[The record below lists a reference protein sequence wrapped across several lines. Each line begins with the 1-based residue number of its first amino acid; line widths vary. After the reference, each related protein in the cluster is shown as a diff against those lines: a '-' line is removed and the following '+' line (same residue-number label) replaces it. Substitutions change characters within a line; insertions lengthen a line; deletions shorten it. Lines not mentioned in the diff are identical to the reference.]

1 MGLIRA
7 VFDAAF
13 RQGGGRLKPVGPRWP
28 LLLFHVDTGG
38 CGGCG
43 MELQA
48 LATGPYDAQGAGF
61 GFVQSPRAADALL
74 VTGAVTCAM
83 MPVLET
89 TWQAMPTPKGLIC
102 VGNCAVDGGI
112 FTENYAV
119 MGGLDRKVQI
129 DLRIPG
135 CPPSPQ
141 DVLEG
146 LCSLFGKRLEDSAA
160 AVQADGAGSSSTS
173 S

>member
-13 RQGGGRLKPVGPRWP
+13 RQGGTRLKPVGPRWP

-43 MELQA
+43 MELEA
-48 LATGPYDAQGAGF
+48 LGAGAYDVQGAGF
-61 GFVQSPRAADALL
+61 GFVQSPRAADVLL
-74 VTGAVTCAM
+74 ITGSLTRTMA
-83 MPVLET
+83 PVLEAA
-89 TWQAMPTPKGLIC
+89 WQAMPTPKGVIC
-102 VGNCAVDGGI
+102 VGNCAIDGG
-112 FTENYAV
+112 FFPENYTT
-119 MGGLDRKVQI
+119 MGGLDRKVRI

-135 CPPSPQ
+135 CPPAPLQ
-141 DVLEG
+141 VLEG
-146 LCSLFGKRLEDSAA
+146 LCSLFGKRPEDETSA
-160 AVQADGAGSSSTS
+160 DHGAGSSTS

>member
-13 RQGGGRLKPVGPRWP
+13 RQGGARLKPVGPRWP

-48 LATGPYDAQGAGF
+48 LAAGPYDMQGAGF
-61 GFVQSPRAADALL
+61 GFVPSPASADVLL
-74 VTGAVTCAM
+74 VTGPLTRTMA
-83 MPVLET
+83 PVLEAA
-89 TWQAMPTPKGLIC
+89 WQVMPKPKGLIC
-102 VGNCAVDGGI
+102 VGGCAVDGGI
-112 FTENYAV
+112 FPENYAV
-119 MGGLDRKVQI
+119 LGGLDRKATV
-129 DLRIPG
+129 DLHIPG

-141 DVLEG
+141 QVLDG
-146 LCSLFGKRLEDSAA
+146 LCSLFGQRAQPAQNS
-160 AVQADGAGSSSTS
+160 QAAGSSSTS

>member
-13 RQGGGRLKPVGPRWP
+13 RQGGARLKPVGPRWP

-48 LATGPYDAQGAGF
+48 LAAGPYDMQGAGF
-61 GFVQSPRAADALL
+61 GFVPSPALADVLL
-74 VTGAVTCAM
+74 VTGPLTRTMA
-83 MPVLET
+83 PVLEAA
-89 TWQAMPTPKGLIC
+89 WQAMPKPKGLIC
-102 VGNCAVDGGI
+102 VGGCAVDGGI
-112 FTENYAV
+112 FPENYAV
-119 MGGLDRKVQI
+119 LGGLDRKATV
-129 DLRIPG
+129 DLHIPG

-141 DVLEG
+141 QVLDG
-146 LCSLFGKRLEDSAA
+146 LCSLFGQRTQPAQNSQ
-160 AVQADGAGSSSTS
+160 AVGSSSTS

>member
-13 RQGGGRLKPVGPRWP
+13 RQGGPRLKPVGPRWP

-43 MELQA
+43 MELEA
-48 LATGPYDAQGAGF
+48 LATGPYDMEGAGF
-61 GFVQSPRAADALL
+61 GFVQSPRSADVLL
-74 VTGAVTCAM
+74 VTGTLTRTMA
-83 MPVLET
+83 PVLEAA
-89 TWQAMPTPKGLIC
+89 WQAMPKPKGVIC
-102 VGNCAVDGGI
+102 VGGCAMDGGY
-112 FTENYAV
+112 FPENYSV
-119 MGGLDRKVQI
+119 LGGLDRKAKI
-129 DLRIPG
+129 DLQIPG

-141 DVLEG
+141 QVLDG
-146 LCSLFGKRLEDSAA
+146 LCSLFGQRVPPARG
-160 AVQADGAGSSSTS
+160 VQAEGSSSTS

>member
-13 RQGGGRLKPVGPRWP
+13 RQGGGQRLKPVGPRWP

-43 MELQA
+43 MELEA
-48 LATGPYDAQGAGF
+48 LSAGPYDLEGAGF
-61 GFVQSPRAADALL
+61 GFVQTPRSADVLL
-74 VTGAVTCAM
+74 VTGPLTRTMA
-83 MPVLET
+83 PVLEAA
-89 TWQAMPTPKGLIC
+89 WQAMPKPKGLIS
-102 VGNCAVDGGI
+102 VGGCAMDGGY
-112 FTENYAV
+112 FSENYAV
-119 MGGLDRKVQI
+119 LGGLDRKASI
-129 DLRIPG
+129 DLVIPG

-141 DVLEG
+141 QVLDG
-146 LCSLFGKRLEDSAA
+146 LCSLFGQPPRPVNGA
-160 AVQADGAGSSSTS
+160 QAEGSSSTS

>member
-13 RQGGGRLKPVGPRWP
+13 RQGGSRLKPVGPRWP

-48 LATGPYDAQGAGF
+48 LAAGPYDMQGAGF
-61 GFVQSPRAADALL
+61 GFVPSPASADVLL
-74 VTGAVTCAM
+74 VTGPLTRTMA
-83 MPVLET
+83 PVLEAA
-89 TWQAMPTPKGLIC
+89 WQAMPKPKGLIC
-102 VGNCAVDGGI
+102 VGGCVVDGGI
-112 FTENYAV
+112 FPENYAV
-119 MGGLDRKVQI
+119 LGGLDRKATV
-129 DLRIPG
+129 DLHIPG

-141 DVLEG
+141 QVLDG
-146 LCSLFGKRLEDSAA
+146 LCSLFGQRAQPAQNS
-160 AVQADGAGSSSTS
+160 QAAGSSSTS

>member
-13 RQGGGRLKPVGPRWP
+13 RQGGARLKPVGPRWP

-48 LATGPYDAQGAGF
+48 LAAGPYDMQGVGF
-61 GFVQSPRAADALL
+61 GFVPSPASADVLL
-74 VTGAVTCAM
+74 VTGPLTRTMA
-83 MPVLET
+83 PVLEAA
-89 TWQAMPTPKGLIC
+89 WQAMPKPKGLIC
-102 VGNCAVDGGI
+102 VGGCAVDGGI
-112 FTENYAV
+112 FPENYAV
-119 MGGLDRKVQI
+119 LGGLDRKATV
-129 DLRIPG
+129 DLHIPG

-141 DVLEG
+141 QVLDG
-146 LCSLFGKRLEDSAA
+146 LCSLFGQRAQPAQNS
-160 AVQADGAGSSSTS
+160 QAAGSSSTS